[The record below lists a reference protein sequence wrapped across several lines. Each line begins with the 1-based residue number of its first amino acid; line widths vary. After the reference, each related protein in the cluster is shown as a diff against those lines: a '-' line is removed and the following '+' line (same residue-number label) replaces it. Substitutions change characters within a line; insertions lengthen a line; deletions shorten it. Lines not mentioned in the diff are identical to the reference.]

1 MYKNNFADHKKNL
14 RFFAPFILLVFSAL
28 LGCSKSDSESF
39 TADFNYTMTDGN
51 HVQFENKSTGEY
63 YSLIWDFGNGVG
75 DTTTDKKQTYQ
86 IYYPEAGNFEA
97 SLKVQDYSGNSKT
110 VSKTINIATTDLQ
123 LSFTAEIQQA
133 NPNYVDLKN
142 TSTGEFD
149 SFEWRYRTEVI
160 SNQTEYTAYFP
171 FSGSYVIELKVF
183 KNNNSY
189 SLKKTVAISQDDPN
203 YIPNLTL
210 SWSDEFDGT
219 AVNTD
224 FWTFETGATGWGNN
238 ELQNYTTS
246 SNNSQVTGGK
256 LIITALKVDENTQ
269 VGSYTSARIV
279 TRAKKEF
286 QYGRMEIRAKLPSG
300 RGIWPAIWMLGSNFS
315 TAGWPACGE
324 MDIMEYVGYEPNTVY
339 ATVHTPAG
347 SGANANGSSMSL
359 TSCEED
365 FHNYG
370 LLWTP
375 DKLTFYVDSIDNI
388 VHTYAPSVKTLQ
400 NWPFDQAA
408 FFILNMAV
416 GGNWGGVQGIDNSIF
431 PQSMEID
438 YVRVYQEPAK

>member
-110 VSKTINIATTDLQ
+110 VSKTVNIATTDLQ

-171 FSGSYVIELKVF
+171 FSGSYVIELMVF

-238 ELQNYTTS
+238 ELQNYTTQNTS
-246 SNNSQVTGGK
+246 FVDGK
-256 LIITALKVDENTQ
+256 LIITAKKINEDTA
-269 VGSYTSARIV
+269 VGSYTSSRLV
-279 TRAKKEF
+279 TKGKKEF
-286 QYGRMEIRAKLPSG
+286 KYGKMEISAKLPSG
-300 RGIWPAIWMLGSNFS
+300 TGIWPAIWMMGGNISS
-315 TAGWPACGE
+315 AGWPACGE
-324 MDIMEYVGYEPNTVY
+324 MDIMEYVGYEPNVVHS
-339 ATVHTPAG
+339 TVHTTAG
-347 SGANANGSSMSL
+347 SGGNGSGNSMNL

-365 FHNYG
+365 FHIYG
-370 LLWTP
+370 LLWTEE
-375 DKLTFYVDSIDNI
+375 KLTFYVDTPDNI
-388 VHTYAPSVKTLQ
+388 VHTYNPAVKTAE
-400 NWPFDQAA
+400 NWPFNQPC
-408 FFILNMAV
+408 FFLLNVAV
-416 GGNWGGVQGIDNSIF
+416 GGTWGGAQGIDNSIF